1 MCTAIDTA
9 WPPASGQM
17 DALVLQSP
25 YHIEVQRCPVPRIAA
40 GTDAIVRV
48 ELAGLCGSDLHPFRG
63 KEATDGGTIMG
74 HEFVGTVVEVGPA
87 VTTLTP
93 GTRVMSP
100 FTTSCGV
107 CAPCASG
114 LTCRC
119 DAGQLFGW
127 RLNGQGLHGAQA
139 QFIRVPLAASTL
151 VRIPPGVGDEAALL
165 AGDILSTG
173 YFCARNAGLA
183 RAAPGV
189 VVAVVGCGPVGLLAA
204 TAAGRFPA
212 VRAVLAIDSVPGRLA
227 LAGRLGATPVNS
239 AECDPIVAV
248 REATGGQGAD
258 VVLEVVGAGPAL
270 GLALDLL
277 KPGGI
282 VSSVG
287 CHTDPGFPFTPADLY
302 NKNATLASGRCPA
315 RSCLE
320 ELLPALAKGE
330 LGESTAIITHR
341 LPLLDGVRAYEAFEQ
356 RLEGWVKVVFD
367 PWTGGKPASES
378 V

>member
-1 MCTAIDTA
+1 
-9 WPPASGQM
+9 M

-277 KPGGI
+277 KPGGV
-282 VSSVG
+282 VSSAG
-287 CHTDPGFPFTPADLY
+287 PALALHADPGFPFTPADLY

>member
-1 MCTAIDTA
+1 MGRACTAPRRNSSGCLSRRRPWCASLRGSATRRRC
-9 WPPASGQM
+9 WPGTSSARATFARATPGS
-17 DALVLQSP
+17 
-25 YHIEVQRCPVPRIAA
+25 PVPHQVAEA
-40 GTDAIVRV
+40 GQGCGDHDLPCVR
-48 ELAGLCGSDLHPFRG
+48 LRAGHPSL
-63 KEATDGGTIMG
+63 GGPRLQP
-74 HEFVGTVVEVGPA
+74 F
-87 VTTLTP
+87 
-93 GTRVMSP
+93 
-100 FTTSCGV
+100 FTT
-107 CAPCASG
+107 
-114 LTCRC
+114 
-119 DAGQLFGW
+119 
-127 RLNGQGLHGAQA
+127 
-139 QFIRVPLAASTL
+139 
-151 VRIPPGVGDEAALL
+151 IPPPC
-165 AGDILSTG
+165 T
-173 YFCARNAGLA
+173 
-183 RAAPGV
+183 GV